1 MLVEEIAE
9 IQINKTSNS
18 RINQVDWDN
27 LLFGKVFSDHMF
39 VMDYKDGQWQ
49 NPQIQPYGDLSMS
62 PATSVLHYGQ
72 SCFEGMKAHK
82 NEEGDILLFRPYENA
97 SRFNVSA
104 DRMCMPTI
112 PEDFFVDALKS
123 LLEIDR
129 KWVPNM
135 DGYSLY
141 IRPFLIATDP
151 YVGIRPSETY
161 KFIIFTCPVG
171 AYYSSAVP
179 VKIETEF
186 TRAVKGGT
194 GFAKAAGN
202 YAAAL
207 YPAKL
212 GQDQGYTQL
221 IWTDAEEHKYI
232 EEAGTMNI
240 LFMIGD
246 KLITPA
252 SSDTILDGL
261 TRRSVIDIANDWGL
275 NVEERKIAVDEI
287 IAAFENGTIKEAFG
301 AGTAATIAP
310 ISLINY
316 LGNDYHLPERNE
328 TSFSSKVLAYLNDY
342 KKGKVEDKFNWIY
355 RI

>member
-1 MLVEEIAE
+1 MIVEEITE
-9 IQINKTSNS
+9 IQIQRTSSS
-18 RINQVDWDN
+18 RINQVDWNN
-27 LLFGKVFSDHMF
+27 LPFGKVFSDHMF
-39 VMDYKDGQWQ
+39 VMDYKDGHWH

-82 NEEGDILLFRPYENA
+82 NEEGEVLLFRPYENA
-97 SRFNVSA
+97 SRFNISA
-104 DRMCMPTI
+104 ERMCMPTI
-112 PEDFFVDALKS
+112 PEEFFVEALKS
-123 LLEIDR
+123 LLELDR
-129 KWVPNM
+129 EWVPNM
-135 DGYSLY
+135 EGYSLY

-179 VKIETEF
+179 VKIETEY

-246 KLITPA
+246 KLITPE

-261 TRRSVIDIANDWGL
+261 TRRSVLDIANEWGL
-275 NVEERKIAVDEI
+275 IVEERRISVDEI
-287 IAAFENGTIKEAFG
+287 ISSFENGTIKEAFG

-310 ISLINY
+310 ISLISY
-316 LGNDYHLPERNE
+316 QGQDYMLPERNE
-328 TSFSSKVLAYLNDY
+328 SDFSNKVLTYLNNY
-342 KKGKVEDKFNWIY
+342 KKGKVEDKFNWLY

>member
-1 MLVEEIAE
+1 MIVEDIAE
-9 IQINKTSNS
+9 IQIQKTLNS
-18 RINQVDWDN
+18 RINQVEWNN
-27 LLFGKVFSDHMF
+27 LPFGKVFSDHMF
-39 VMDYKDGQWQ
+39 LMEFSDGQWN
-49 NPQIQPYGDLSMS
+49 NPQISPYGDLTIS

-82 NEEGDILLFRPYENA
+82 NEDGEILLFRPYENA
-97 SRFNVSA
+97 SRFNISA
-104 DRMCMPTI
+104 ERMCMPTI
-112 PEDFFVDALKS
+112 PEDFFMEALKS
-123 LLEIDR
+123 LLKLDR
-129 KWVPNM
+129 EWVPNKE
-135 DGYSLY
+135 GYSLY

-151 YVGIRPSETY
+151 YVGIRPSQTY

-171 AYYSSAVP
+171 SYYSSAVP

-194 GFAKAAGN
+194 GYAKAAGN

-240 LFMIGD
+240 MFRIGD

-261 TRRSVIDIANDWGL
+261 TRRSVIEIAKDWGIE
-275 NVEERKIAVDEI
+275 VEQRKVSVDEI
-287 IAAFENGTIKEAFG
+287 VNSFENGTIKEAFG

-316 LGNDYHLPERNE
+316 NGQDYVLPESNE
-328 TSFSSKVLAYLNDY
+328 NEFSSKVLSYLNEY
-342 KKGKVEDKFNWIY
+342 KKGKVEDKFNWLLKI
-355 RI
+355 

>member
-1 MLVEEIAE
+1 MIVEDIAE
-9 IQINKTSNS
+9 IQIQKTLNS
-18 RINQVDWDN
+18 RINQVEWNN
-27 LLFGKVFSDHMF
+27 LPFGKVFSDHMF
-39 VMDYKDGQWQ
+39 LMEFSDGQWN
-49 NPQIQPYGDLSMS
+49 NPQILPYGDLTIS

-82 NEEGDILLFRPYENA
+82 NEDGEILLFRPYENA
-97 SRFNVSA
+97 SRFNISA
-104 DRMCMPTI
+104 ERMCMPTI
-112 PEDFFVDALKS
+112 PEDFFMEALKS
-123 LLEIDR
+123 LLKLDR
-129 KWVPNM
+129 EWVPNKE
-135 DGYSLY
+135 GYSLY

-151 YVGIRPSETY
+151 YVGIRPSQTY

-171 AYYSSAVP
+171 SYYSSAVP

-194 GFAKAAGN
+194 GYAKAAGN

-240 LFMIGD
+240 MFRIGD

-261 TRRSVIDIANDWGL
+261 TRRSVIEIAKDWGIE
-275 NVEERKIAVDEI
+275 VEQRKVSVDEI
-287 IAAFENGTIKEAFG
+287 VNSFENGTIKEAFG

-316 LGNDYHLPERNE
+316 NGQDYVLPESNE
-328 TSFSSKVLAYLNDY
+328 NEFSSKVLSYLNEY
-342 KKGKVEDKFNWIY
+342 KKGKVEDKFNWLLKI
-355 RI
+355 